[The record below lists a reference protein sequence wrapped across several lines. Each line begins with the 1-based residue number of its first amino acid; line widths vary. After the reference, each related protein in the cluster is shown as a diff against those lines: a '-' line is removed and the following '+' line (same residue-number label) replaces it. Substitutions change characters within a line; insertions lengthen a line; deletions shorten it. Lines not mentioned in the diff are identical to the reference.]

1 MKLTEVAGMSVGN
14 VFVVTSNNGGLP
26 PEHFA
31 ERIVDKLI
39 FIGDNAPEPIKAQAR
54 AYRDNMLAIVLAGIK
69 AAIDSDRAYRK

>member
-1 MKLTEVAGMSVGN
+1 MKFDAAGMSIGTVR
-14 VFVVTSNNGGLP
+14 VVTTDNGPLP

-39 FIGDNAPEPIKAQAR
+39 YIGDQAPQPIRDQAL
-54 AYRDNMLAIVLAGIK
+54 AFKGTMLAIVLAGIR